1 MEFLSFSSVVL
12 KKRKKV
18 LNNPIKNI
26 VKQNNLKNIIVKYTQ
41 CKLHEQSNATQQ
53 SSVVDNVQSSQGPRS
68 VYTIASCSDVFC
80 QVSQFLRCPLN
91 MHILRLNEYEIFLTL
106 NP

>member
-12 KKRKKV
+12 KKREKVLKK

-53 SSVVDNVQSSQGPRS
+53 YSVVDNVQSSQGPRS
-68 VYTIASCSDVFC
+68 VYTINS
-80 QVSQFLRCPLN
+80 FL
-91 MHILRLNEYEIFLTL
+91 
-106 NP
+106 

>member
-26 VKQNNLKNIIVKYTQ
+26 VKQNNLKNVEITLKNIIVKYTQ

-80 QVSQFLRCPLN
+80 QVS
-91 MHILRLNEYEIFLTL
+91 
-106 NP
+106 